1 MKRILN
7 IIIVSLLIFCALGSA
22 DLKSQTIS
30 YNEQKVIKTFA
41 IINKLVWPLDDI
53 KTEFVIGIYGCSKDF
68 ENMLNRHKPNKFF
81 GGVGFKVQ
89 DFNPYNGTLGFD
101 VIFVDESKNFEL
113 EKIYNILLSDA
124 KGGASVLLI
133 SNGWTNQEKLVVNF
147 FIEKSGE
154 FVNFEFSVENLD
166 KFNISATKEFSDLN
180 GINLSTKKLLDKAKI
195 ELQEAEKELKR
206 KEDELKVIAAEV
218 KDQQAKINNQKGQ
231 LTEQQRLIEE
241 KQLELTRQ
249 QNKLQSVTAEMYVAQ
264 QKLIRQQASFEIKEK
279 LLIEK
284 QDAINEYE
292 NRINLMQTQ
301 FEEQTKIIKQ
311 KEQEVNEVI
320 KQIDEKKKELGD
332 LNDIITLQRYAL
344 IAFGFLLAIIIIL
357 AFWILRNYRKMK
369 HQNIVLEHQKN
380 EIQAQAEEL
389 EKANLEL
396 EKLSIVASN
405 TNNAVCILDKNSNF
419 EWLNAGFTKLY
430 GYTLQLLKNEQDP
443 NIKKVSLYKGVVSI
457 LDKVFEQ
464 KVSFNFEHE
473 CLSRAGQA
481 YWIQTNITP
490 ILNYHNE
497 VKQIVLVDTDIS
509 IIKEAEQQ
517 IAAQN
522 KNIKNSI
529 LYASRIQ
536 KATLPTTRILLS
548 YLPDSF
554 VLYLPRDIVS
564 GDFYWSAKIDSKIF
578 FAAAD
583 CTGHGVPGAFMS
595 MLGVTLLNEIVTKI
609 DYNELKPNAVLDNLR
624 EKLIISLRQSESEES
639 TTDGID
645 LALCMVEN
653 NIKKLSY
660 SGAQNEMVII
670 RNGVLT
676 DYPADDMPIGYS
688 SNMNKSFSLT
698 EIDFQENDL
707 IYIFS
712 DGYVDQFGGPGERK
726 KKFFIKRLRDL
737 FLEISPLPM
746 GEQKDILLQ
755 THLDFRGETKQ
766 MDDILIMGVKF

>member
-1 MKRILN
+1 MKKILN
-7 IIIVSLLIFCALGSA
+7 IILVIFLIFIVNLKE
-22 DLKSQTIS
+22 LKSQVIS
-30 YNEQKVIKTFA
+30 YNEQKALLLFK
-41 IINKLVWPLDDI
+41 IIDLLAWPEDDI
-53 KTEFVIGIYGCSKDF
+53 KTTFKVGLYGCPKDF
-68 ENMLNRHKPNKFF
+68 ENMINKHKPNKFF
-81 GGVGFKVQ
+81 GGVGFKV
-89 DFNPYNGTLGFD
+89 DEINPYNSLIGID
-101 VIFVDESKNFEL
+101 VLIIDESKNQEL
-113 EKIYNILLSDA
+113 EKIYNLVLENAKDGVAILLVTNNWS
-124 KGGASVLLI
+124 
-133 SNGWTNQEKLVVNF
+133 NQEKLVFNF
-147 FIEKSGE
+147 FIENSKE
-154 FVNFEFSVENLD
+154 YVNFEYSIENLD
-166 KFNISATKEFSDLN
+166 KFNISATKKLGESS

-195 ELQEAEKELKR
+195 ELQEAEKDLKK
-206 KEDELKVIAAEV
+206 KEDELKIVASEV
-218 KDQQAKINNQKGQ
+218 KEQQAKINNQKGQ
-231 LTEQQRLIEE
+231 LSEQQRLIEE

-249 QNKLQSVTAEMYVAQ
+249 QNKLQNVTAEMYVAQ
-264 QKLIRQQASFEIKEK
+264 QKLIRQQASFSIKEK
-279 LLIEK
+279 ELREK
-284 QDAINEYE
+284 QDAILEYE
-292 NRINLMQTQ
+292 NRINQMQSQ
-301 FEEQTKIIKQ
+301 FEEQTKIITQ
-311 KEQEVNEVI
+311 KENEVNEVI

-344 IAFGFLLAIIIIL
+344 IAFGFLLAVIIIL

-369 HQNIVLEHQKN
+369 QQNVVLEHQKN

-405 TNNAVCILDKNSNF
+405 TNNAVTILDKNSNF

-443 NIKKVSLYKGVVSI
+443 NIKNVTLYKGISSI
-457 LDKVFEQ
+457 LEKVFEKKQ
-464 KVSFNFEHE
+464 SFNFEHE
-473 CLSRAGQA
+473 CMSRTGQA

-490 ILNYHNE
+490 ILDYQNE

-564 GDFYWSAKIDSKIF
+564 GDFYWSAKIEEKIF

-609 DYNELKPNAVLDNLR
+609 EYDLLKPNVVLDNLR
-624 EKLIISLRQSESEES
+624 EKLITSLRQSENEES

-645 LALCMVEN
+645 LALCMVEKN
-653 NIKKLSY
+653 EKRLSY
-660 SGAQNEMVII
+660 AGAQNEMIII
-670 RNGVLT
+670 RNGVLS
-676 DYPADDMPIGYS
+676 DYNADDMPIGYS
-688 SNMNKSFSLT
+688 SNMSKSFKLT
-698 EIDFQENDL
+698 EIEYQENDL
-707 IYIFS
+707 VYVFS
-712 DGYVDQFGGPGERK
+712 DGYVDQFGGEGERK

-737 FLEISPLPM
+737 FLEISPKPL

-755 THLDFRGETKQ
+755 THLDWKGETKQ
-766 MDDILIMGVKF
+766 MDDILIMGVKL